1 MEFIIS
7 AMKGIASKTNEPLPS
22 WAGIQ
27 ALLSSAK
34 VPLMQVGFLP
44 FLPYPVTEYSTV
56 FIAMLNFVKVL
67 KQLKEKSLPV
77 FADEG
82 VFRIMLDIYLKCPDK
97 FNDLVPMLGGFH
109 MAKCIHRCVGKHIKN
124 TGLEDA

>member
-27 ALLSSAK
+27 ALLPSAK

-44 FLPYPVTEYSTV
+44 FLPYPGTKYSTL
-56 FIAMLNFVKVL
+56 FTAMLNIVKVL
-67 KQLKEKSLPV
+67 KQLKQKSIPV

-82 VFRIMLDIYLKCPDK
+82 VFRKRLDIYVKCPDK
-97 FNDLVPMLGGFH
+97 FSDLVPICLEVFIWLN
-109 MAKCIHRCVGKHIKN
+109 AS
-124 TGLEDA
+124 TGVLESI